1 MKTYYVIRHCEAT
14 GQAPDA
20 PLTKQGY
27 KQADALAGFF
37 KTIPVDRILS
47 SPFRRA
53 QETILP
59 VAALHDCPVEIEDQL
74 QERILSTS
82 PLREWRSA
90 LQETFVDFDLRFPGG
105 ESSRE
110 VMERMTSVLK
120 EASLHPA
127 RHTVLVTHG
136 NAMALLLHT
145 IDSTFGFDDWQQLQN
160 PDVYRLVQTA
170 DGMTCERMPLHQTK
184 T

>member
-20 PLTKQGY
+20 PLTKQGQ
-27 KQADALAGFF
+27 KQADALAVFF
-37 KTIPVDRILS
+37 KTIPVDRILC

-53 QETILP
+53 RETILP
-59 VAALHDCPVEIEDQL
+59 LAALHDCSVEIEDQL
-74 QERILSTS
+74 QERTLSTS
-82 PLREWRSA
+82 PLSDWRTA
-90 LQETFVDFDLRFPGG
+90 LQETFVDLDLRFPDG

-110 VMERMTSVLK
+110 VMERMTSILK

-127 RHTVLVTHG
+127 RHTILVTHG

-145 IDSTFGFDDWQQLQN
+145 IDSTFGYEDWQQLQN

-170 DGMTCERMPLHQTK
+170 EGMTCEWMPLHQTK

>member
-1 MKTYYVIRHCEAT
+1 VKTYYVIRHCEAT

-20 PLTKQGY
+20 PLTKQGH

-53 QETILP
+53 QETIFP
-59 VAALHDCPVEIEDQL
+59 VAALHDCPLEIEDQL

-82 PLREWRSA
+82 PLSEWRTA
-90 LQETFVDFDLRFPGG
+90 LQETFFDFELRFPGG

-127 RHTVLVTHG
+127 HHTVLVTHG

-145 IDSTFGFDDWQQLQN
+145 IDSTFGYEDWQQLQN
-160 PDVYRLVQTA
+160 PDVYRLVQTVE
-170 DGMTCERMPLHQTK
+170 GFICERMPFR
-184 T
+184 